1 MKWLR
6 RLVRLINILAAIA
19 VVAIGVGAWLLSSE
33 TGSAWLVRFIERR
46 AQPAVSI
53 ASVDGTL
60 VGELRLGGLRID
72 LPGRSVTADRVGV
85 SFDALS
91 LLTGSVIID
100 DLVVDHV
107 SYETQ
112 PNADQAAGQ
121 TRSDGSVLPLAVIVR
136 RARVGELDASIG
148 DRRLVLTGTRLSL
161 SLVGNRLKIDRIA
174 TQSESFD
181 VSGQGELVFGT
192 APNLAAEIAYSVP
205 FRQQTWAGTL
215 RIDGTLPQ
223 LRVQQQLSSPFDLT
237 VDGSVQLTTPL
248 SFDVDADWSG
258 LFVPGF
264 EAYGSDMGMAHAAGR
279 LDAFE
284 FSGEGDLHAAGRTG
298 RFSLQGRRE
307 GDRVNVQS
315 LSLDADAGRVSAAGS
330 VAVNELTWDLSL
342 RIADLDP
349 AAFAPTW
356 PGRVSGTGRL
366 SGRLEPQLSVNLDEL
381 HLGGSLREFPMT
393 LDGALGYEA
402 PNRWRLDELNV
413 RSGANVV
420 TLDGRVANRVDLR
433 LTASIASA
441 EQLSPQ
447 LAGSAEVQLGASGT
461 RSEPRLRG
469 TITGRE
475 LEYRDVRAA
484 TLRLAGELGLGADA
498 PADVTLQ
505 AMGVTRGTLDV
516 SELDGR
522 LSGTAAEH
530 SLELDARAEQWTAHS
545 TAHGDLSAGRWQGS
559 LDSLDITQAA
569 LGAWHLPEASRL
581 ELGSERIGI
590 PTTCLIQSEAR
601 VCFSL
606 NLGGDSGDRLRVDAT
621 DFDLQ
626 ALAPLLP
633 DGVSLQGVYRL
644 SLNLENL
651 RASPV
656 GTLSVDGGRTVVRA
670 ALGSGGAA
678 QDTVDTVIDTVGV
691 DANIQDWR
699 MRLNARLRGR
709 EAGDLRLTTDVE
721 DVRREDSPVSADLSV
736 SWPDLGIFSLL
747 SPDIG
752 EVGGTLKMNFM
763 MGGTLNDPQVRADA
777 AWNGGSVQAPRWGFE
792 IDDIEATATSPDGS
806 TIRYDATGRAGDGTL
821 ALRGTTRLSAQAG
834 WLTQATLTG
843 DQIRAVQLPDA
854 QIFVTPDLQ
863 IDARLPQIDV
873 SGTVRVPRAN
883 ISLEQLPG
891 QAVSPSRDVV
901 VHGEQSEPRAPARPL
916 HVNASLNV
924 SLGDNVH
931 YTGSNLD
938 AMLSGDM
945 RVDYESGQPASAS
958 GAVGIDGKYAAYG
971 QTLDIE
977 RGRLVFNGPIDDP
990 ALDVRAVRTIGAEA
1004 RADQG
1009 TGSQTVGVQLSG
1021 TLKSPQTRIFSE
1033 PALGEADALAYLLF
1047 GQPLASSGQAENATL
1062 QRAAIAMGLQQALPV
1077 VQRIGET
1084 LGLDELSV
1092 RPTDVDAGALM
1103 AGKYLS
1109 PKVYIRYS
1117 YGLFNRIGGL
1127 LLRFRVNDRLS
1138 IETRS
1143 GEQKSMDLLYT
1154 VEKP

>member
-6 RLVRLINILAAIA
+6 RLIRLINILAAIA

-33 TGSAWLVRFIERR
+33 AGSAWLVRFVERR

-53 ASVDGTL
+53 ASVDGTIL
-60 VGELRLGGLRID
+60 GRLRLGGLRVGV
-72 LPGRSVTADRVGV
+72 PGASVTADRVEV

-91 LLTGSVIID
+91 LLTGAVIID
-100 DLVVDHV
+100 DLVIDHA
-107 SYETQ
+107 SYEAQ
-112 PNADQAAGQ
+112 PDAEPA
-121 TRSDGSVLPLAVIVR
+121 RSSGSVLPVAVVVR
-136 RARVGELDASIG
+136 RARVAELDVATG
-148 DRRLVLTGTRLSL
+148 GRQWVLTGTRLSL
-161 SLVGNRLKIDRIA
+161 SLVGSRLKIDRIA
-174 TQSESFD
+174 TQAEQFD
-181 VSGQGELVFGT
+181 VSGQGELVLGP
-192 APNLAAEIAYSVP
+192 APNVKADIDYSGA
-205 FRQQTWAGTL
+205 FRQQTWTGML
-215 RIDGTLPQ
+215 RIDGTLPE
-223 LRVQQQLSSPFDLT
+223 LHVHQQLSSPFDLT
-237 VDGSVQLTTPL
+237 VDGSARVAAPL
-248 SFDVDADWSG
+248 SFDVDAEWSG

-264 EAYGSDMGMAHAAGR
+264 DAYGSDMGTAHAAGR
-279 LDAFE
+279 IDAFE

-298 RFSLQGRRE
+298 RFSLRGRRD
-307 GDRVNVQS
+307 GGRVSVES
-315 LSLDADAGRVSAAGS
+315 LSLDADADAGRVSATGS
-330 VAVNELTWDLSL
+330 VALNDRTWNMSL
-342 RIADLDP
+342 EVDDLDP

-366 SGRLEPQLSVNLDEL
+366 SGRLDPQLRVELDDL
-381 HLGGSLREFPMT
+381 HLDGSLREFPMT
-393 LDGALGYEA
+393 LDGALAYEA
-402 PNRWRLDELNV
+402 PNRWRVDGLNL

-420 TLDGRVANRVDLR
+420 TVDGRVADSVDLR

-447 LAGSAEVQLGASGT
+447 VAGSAQVQLAASGS

-469 TITGRE
+469 TITGQG
-475 LEYRDVRAA
+475 LAYRDVRAA
-484 TLRLAGELGLGADA
+484 SLRLAGEVGLSADA
-498 PADVTLQ
+498 PADVMLEATD
-505 AMGVTRGTLDV
+505 VTRGTLDV

-530 SLELDARAEQWTAHS
+530 SLELDARAEQWAAHS
-545 TAHGDLSAGRWQGS
+545 TAHGDFSDGRWQGS
-559 LDSLDITQAA
+559 LDRLDITQAA
-569 LGAWHLPEASRL
+569 LGAWRLPEPSRL
-581 ELGSERIGI
+581 ELGSERIAI
-590 PTTCLIQSEAR
+590 PTTCLVQSEAR
-601 VCFSL
+601 VCFAL
-606 NLGGDSGDRLRVDAT
+606 NLGGDGGDRLRINAT

-626 ALAPLLP
+626 ALGPLLP
-633 DGVSLQGVYRL
+633 EGVSLQGVYQL

-656 GTLSVDGGRTVVRA
+656 GTLSMDGGRTVVRA
-670 ALGSGGAA
+670 TRGNAGPN
-678 QDTVDTVIDTVGV
+678 DTVDTVIDTVGV
-691 DANIQDWR
+691 DANIENWR
-699 MRLNARLRGR
+699 LRLNAQLSGR
-709 EAGDLRLTTDVE
+709 EAGDVHLTTDVE

-736 SWPDLGIFSLL
+736 SWPDLGILSLL
-747 SPDIG
+747 SPDVG

-763 MGGTLNDPQVRADA
+763 MGGALNDPQVRADA
-777 AWNGGSVQAPRWGFE
+777 AWDDGSIEAPQWGFK
-792 IDDIEATATSPDGS
+792 IDDIEARATSPDGS
-806 TIRYDATGRAGDGTL
+806 TMRYDATGRAGDGSV
-821 ALRGTTRLSAQAG
+821 ALRGTTQLSARAG
-834 WLTQATLTG
+834 WRTQATLTG

-873 SGTVRVPRAN
+873 SGTVRVPRAS

-901 VHGEQSEPRAPARPL
+901 VHGRGSEPRAPARPL
-916 HVNASLNV
+916 HVNARLNV
-924 SLGDNVH
+924 GLGDNVH
-931 YTGSNLD
+931 YTGPNLD
-938 AMLSGDM
+938 AMLSGEM

-958 GAVGIDGKYAAYG
+958 GAVGIDGTYAAYG

-990 ALDVRAVRTIGAEA
+990 TLDVRAARTIGAQA
-1004 RADQG
+1004 SADQAS
-1009 TGSQTVGVQLSG
+1009 GSQIVGVQLTG

-1033 PALGEADALAYLLF
+1033 PALSEADALAYLLF

-1109 PKVYIRYS
+1109 PKVYVRYS